1 MDEGVVEE
9 EAVMEETDRCQGPQP
24 GCSQIPTLEVILGRL
39 SDRAPLPPLLVC
51 SQCGACI
58 LTVHGVW
65 PEGAPSPY
73 RVVRI
78 RLLHQP
84 AVSTPRA
91 PSSPPWVRVPE
102 AVAAPVAA
110 HRV

>member
-1 MDEGVVEE
+1 ME
-9 EAVMEETDRCQGPQP
+9 EAVVEETDRCQGPQP
-24 GCSQIPTLEVILGRL
+24 RCSQLPTLEVMLGRL
-39 SDRAPLPPLLVC
+39 SDRSPLPPLRVC

-84 AVSTPRA
+84 AVRTPRV
-91 PSSPPWVRVPE
+91 PSSPPRAPVPE
-102 AVAAPVAA
+102 RAAARP
-110 HRV
+110 